1 MKRNNS
7 NFILFICFFLYALT
21 ICISL
26 FGHNSIALLMLIV
39 CSILELLGVKRYIGY
54 YNNVILIFIAF
65 SFLYGLSGPIVA
77 LWGKQFLPVFGNNFD
92 FGSWFLSYSLSE
104 MALLLSL
111 VIFYRKDDLNNDN
124 DKIEI
129 NENKINY
136 LAKISYI
143 IMLLGSIFQLINMY
157 RIGGFTALFMDKAVY
172 QARETDLT
180 LTLPVTQFVNISI
193 ACISLYI
200 GYCRFKK
207 NKINKSIIIKEI
219 IFSIPYLLQIL
230 LLGQRGNLLSM
241 FIIFFVGF
249 YYFKPL
255 KHLKGKVLI
264 IAILLYLLSV
274 FLYTNRGI
282 TSLISNDRNLF
293 YNKVSDI
300 SRYVDNINPGSNEFS
315 VPFGNYNTVIIS
327 GHYNYKYGDS
337 YLRGL
342 LLSVPSF
349 LYPGTK
355 PVQITYEFRNNYF
368 ASFGEKSS
376 ISGTAFSSI
385 LEAYWNFGYVGVFV
399 MYFIYGMVIIYIE
412 KTHKK
417 KKEFYKLF
425 YLLFTASIVSF
436 SRTQLGGIINVLLY
450 TFIYMT
456 ITVIFPYQL
465 RKNK

>member
-7 NFILFICFFLYALT
+7 NFILFICFLLYTLT

-26 FGHNSIALLMLIV
+26 LGHNSIALLMLIA
-39 CSILELLGVKRYIGY
+39 CSVLELFGIKRYIGY

-77 LWGKQFLPVFGNNFD
+77 LLGKQFLPVFGNYFD

-104 MALLLSL
+104 IALLLSII
-111 VIFYRKDDLNNDN
+111 IFYRKDDSNNDN

-136 LAKISYI
+136 LAKMSNI
-143 IMLLGSIFQLINMY
+143 IMLLGSVFQLINMY
-157 RIGGFTALFMDKAVY
+157 RVGGFTTLFMDKAVY
-172 QARETDLT
+172 QARETELT
-180 LTLPVTQFVNISI
+180 LTLPVTQFINISI
-193 ACISLYI
+193 ACLSLYI

-207 NKINKSIIIKEI
+207 IKINKSIIIKEI

-241 FIIFFVGF
+241 FVIFFIGI

-255 KHLKGKVLI
+255 KHLKGKVMLI
-264 IAILLYLLSV
+264 IILLYLLTV

-282 TSLISNDRNLF
+282 ISLISKDRNLF

-327 GHYNYKYGDS
+327 GHYNYKYGES

-342 LLSVPSF
+342 LLLVPSF
-349 LYPGTK
+349 LYPGIK
-355 PVQITYEFRNNYF
+355 PAQITYEFRNNYF

-385 LEAYWNFGYVGVFV
+385 LEAYWNFGYTGVFI
-399 MYFIYGMVIIYIE
+399 MYFVYGIIIIYIE

-436 SRTQLGGIINVLLY
+436 SRTQLGGIINLLLY
-450 TFIYMT
+450 IYIYIM
-456 ITVIFPYQL
+456 IIVVFPYQL
-465 RKNK
+465 KNK